1 MAVKYKKRIADE
13 IIDFKLAT
21 KGAVLIEGAKWC
33 GKTTTAEQHAKSC
46 IYMSDPAVNDQNMSL
61 AALNPQQLL
70 KGKTP
75 RLIDEWQLAPT
86 LWDAVR
92 FEVDHRGEFGQF
104 LLTGSAVPPETAA
117 IHHTGTGRFSW
128 LRMRPMALCESG
140 ESTGEVSLKS
150 LFDGTVTPQTLS
162 AMNQLNLKTMAYLI
176 CRGGWPQAV
185 RLEGRA
191 ALSQA
196 YDYVDAVARLDV
208 ARVLNQKVSD
218 KNENRLRL
226 LLRSYARYQGSQ
238 TALTAIQEDLKI
250 NSSEELHRET
260 LSKYIDALKQIFVIE
275 DMPAWNP
282 NLRSKTAVR
291 TTDTRYFVD
300 PSIAA
305 AALRIGPQD
314 LLNDLP
320 TCGFLFETLCVRD
333 LRVIAD
339 ALDGNVYHFRDKN
352 DRECD
357 AVVHLRDG
365 RYGLIEVKL
374 GGPKLINEGASNLLK
389 IAANLDTAKMKAPS
403 FLMVLTAV
411 GQYAY
416 YRNDN
421 VLVVPIGCLGL

>member
-1 MAVKYKKRIADE
+1 
-13 IIDFKLAT
+13 
-21 KGAVLIEGAKWC
+21 
-33 GKTTTAEQHAKSC
+33 
-46 IYMSDPAVNDQNMSL
+46 MSDPAVNDQNMSL

-92 FEVDHRGEFGQF
+92 FEVDHCGEFGQF
-104 LLTGSAVPPETAA
+104 LLTGSAVPSETAA

-128 LRMRPMALCESG
+128 LRMRPMALCESE
-140 ESTGEVSLKS
+140 ESTGEVNLKS

-339 ALDGNVYHFRDKN
+339 P
-352 DRECD
+352 E
-357 AVVHLRDG
+357 
-365 RYGLIEVKL
+365 I
-374 GGPKLINEGASNLLK
+374 I
-389 IAANLDTAKMKAPS
+389 
-403 FLMVLTAV
+403 
-411 GQYAY
+411 
-416 YRNDN
+416 
-421 VLVVPIGCLGL
+421 

>member
-1 MAVKYKKRIADE
+1 MYP
-13 IIDFKLAT
+13 
-21 KGAVLIEGAKWC
+21 
-33 GKTTTAEQHAKSC
+33 
-46 IYMSDPAVNDQNMSL
+46 Y
-61 AALNPQQLL
+61 
-70 KGKTP
+70 
-75 RLIDEWQLAPT
+75 
-86 LWDAVR
+86 
-92 FEVDHRGEFGQF
+92 
-104 LLTGSAVPPETAA
+104 
-117 IHHTGTGRFSW
+117 
-128 LRMRPMALCESG
+128 
-140 ESTGEVSLKS
+140 
-150 LFDGTVTPQTLS
+150 
-162 AMNQLNLKTMAYLI
+162 
-176 CRGGWPQAV
+176 GG
-185 RLEGRA
+185 
-191 ALSQA
+191 
-196 YDYVDAVARLDV
+196 
-208 ARVLNQKVSD
+208 
-218 KNENRLRL
+218 LRL
-226 LLRSYARYQGSQ
+226 SHGH
-238 TALTAIQEDLKI
+238 KI
-250 NSSEELHRET
+250 HDSLEELHRET